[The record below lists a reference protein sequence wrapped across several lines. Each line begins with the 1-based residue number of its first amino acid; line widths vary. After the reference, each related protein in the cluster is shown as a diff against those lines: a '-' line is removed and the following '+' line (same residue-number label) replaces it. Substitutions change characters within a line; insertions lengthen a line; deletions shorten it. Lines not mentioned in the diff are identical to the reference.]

1 MKCLLFGTGDY
12 YRKYKDWFKKE
23 DVLGLIDNDESRQ
36 GQMLDGYE
44 VYPPEE
50 AVRLPFD
57 CIVVLSVH
65 EEAMRKQLKGL
76 GVPEE
81 KICIFSE
88 LYKHPE
94 LTAAGRAVSFFGD
107 GRTVLRITA
116 AEQADAVLLM
126 SHNLDL
132 NGAALALFYMAQI
145 LVKNGMRVFFASWS
159 EGALGRMLYECSIP
173 VIVDPNL
180 QMRTQ
185 RETEWTHS
193 FHRIVCNTLN
203 YYQFLSDRDVNDKV
217 LWWLHDPVM
226 FYQGLDQELLQK
238 IRMDSLSVYAV
249 SPVAKEAFQSCF
261 PGVKTGQLVYG
272 LPDAPAIK
280 RKQER
285 TVFVTLGNVQKYKG
299 QDILI
304 EALKELDENV
314 REQIRVRIVGFQPSA
329 YANAVKEA
337 AESLSDLVE
346 FMPPVG
352 REEVHRLLTEADVL
366 VCPSRQDCMPTV
378 AAEAMMHGVPCL
390 VSDVTGTA
398 AYLEPGEDGLVF
410 PSGDIEALT
419 GKIRWCIENR
429 ERLPEMGR
437 KARKVYEKTFSMEVF
452 EKNLMKAVREAL

>member
-1 MKCLLFGTGDY
+1 MLFGTGDY
-12 YRKYKDWFKKE
+12 YRKYKDWFKK
-23 DVLGLIDNDESRQ
+23 DDILGLIDNDESRQ
-36 GQMLDGYE
+36 GQLLDGYQ
-44 VYPPEE
+44 VYSPRE

-57 CIVVLSVH
+57 CIVILSVH
-65 EEAMRKQLKGL
+65 EEAMREQLKGL

-94 LTAAGRAVSFFGD
+94 LTAADRVVSFFGD

-145 LVKNGMRVFFASWS
+145 FVKNGMRVFFASWS
-159 EGALGRMLYECSIP
+159 EGALGRMLYECNIP

-217 LWWLHDPVM
+217 LWWLHDPAM
-226 FYQGLDQELLQK
+226 FYRGLDQELLEK
-238 IRMDSLSVYAV
+238 IRMDNLSVYAV
-249 SPVAKEAFQSCF
+249 SPVAKEAFHSCF
-261 PGVKTGQLVYG
+261 PGAKAGQLVYG
-272 LPDAPAIK
+272 LPDAPAI
-280 RKQER
+280 RREHER
-285 TVFVTLGNVQKYKG
+285 IVFVALGNVQEYKG

-304 EALKELDENV
+304 EALKCLDEKA
-314 REQIRVRIVGFQPSA
+314 REQIQVRIVGFKPSA

-337 AESLSDLVE
+337 AESLGDIIE
-346 FMPPVG
+346 FVPPVG
-352 REEVHRLLTEADVL
+352 REEVHWLLEESDVL

-378 AAEAMMHGVPCL
+378 AAEAMMHGVACL

-398 AYLEPGEDGLVF
+398 ACISQGENGLVF
-410 PSGDIEALT
+410 KSGDAEALA
-419 GKIRWCIENR
+419 GKIRWCMENR
-429 ERLPEMGR
+429 EKLPEMG
-437 KARKVYEKTFSMEVF
+437 KEARKVYEEIFSMEVF
-452 EKNLMKAVREAL
+452 EKNVMQAVREAL